1 MISLGYNDS
10 EHFFISKIEVFGKIK
25 NVWNEG
31 KEAALK
37 LMRQE
42 QNLQEGFF
50 ILPIL
55 KLPKKRLSI

>member
-10 EHFFISKIEVFGKIK
+10 EHFFISKIEVLGKIN

-31 KEAALK
+31 KETALK

-42 QNLQEGFF
+42 
-50 ILPIL
+50 
-55 KLPKKRLSI
+55 

>member
-10 EHFFISKIEVFGKIK
+10 EHFFISKIEVFGKIN

-31 KEAALK
+31 KETALK

-42 QNLQEGFF
+42 QNLQERFF
-50 ILPIL
+50 LLPIL

>member
-10 EHFFISKIEVFGKIK
+10 EHFFISKIEVFGKIN

-42 QNLQEGFF
+42 
-50 ILPIL
+50 
-55 KLPKKRLSI
+55 